1 MNKSIGSK
9 ASSPLHFARYEF
21 KYILSAEKREAV
33 ENDLFFFLDY
43 DPFVESQPGHRYFVR
58 SLYFDSPTFTA
69 FHDKIDGVKSRY
81 KFRARTYSDSPAEDV
96 PLFLEIKGRHNNL
109 VYKHRTPVGQ
119 TIDWRTIS
127 HAQVGYELQKHAS
140 PSTVADQF
148 RYDLLR
154 KSLRPVAL
162 IDYQRRPYIS
172 KYDPNFRITFD
183 EQLRATHT
191 SQLFSNWSPAPR
203 RILAGYTVV
212 EVKFRHHLP
221 AWFHQVIQAHELRRV
236 SISKIV
242 AGMERLNLAHD
253 EQ

>member
-1 MNKSIGSK
+1 MNKSIRSE

-21 KYILSAEKREAV
+21 KYILSPEKRKAV
-33 ENDLFFFLDY
+33 ENDLVFFLDY
-43 DPFVESQPGHRYFVR
+43 DPFVETRPDHRYFVR

-81 KFRARTYSDSPAEDV
+81 KFRARTYSESPKEDV

-109 VYKHRTPVGQ
+109 VYKHRTPV
-119 TIDWRTIS
+119 TPAIDWDTIS
-127 HAQVGYELQKHAS
+127 HSDVGHKLHKYAAAS
-140 PSTVADQF
+140 PVADQF
-148 RYDLLR
+148 QYDLFR
-154 KSLRPVAL
+154 KSLQPVAL
-162 IDYQRRPYIS
+162 IDYHRRPYIS

-183 EQLRATHT
+183 EQLRATRT